1 MKNKGFSLIEIII
14 AIAILAIIT
23 TSAIIISGTHLGW
36 RVNKAV
42 KMVDSTISEAKVQA
56 MSKGNVKGVIFYQL
70 DNQFYA
76 ATIHQDCRNN
86 GAVYQL
92 NDSNIVKKVNLGGSP
107 LTITA
112 IYKPLSGNGST
123 YEEVLTNQTSEA
135 NMTVAA
141 QILFDKGSGAM
152 SPVVINN
159 VDYKYAGIKVEFKDR
174 ENTVVIYPTT
184 GNVEVN

>member
-36 RVNKAV
+36 RVSKAV
-42 KMVDSTISEAKVQA
+42 KMVDSSMSEAKVQA
-56 MSKGNVKGVIFYQL
+56 MSKGNVKGVVFYQL

-76 ATIHQDCRNN
+76 ATIRSDCYN
-86 GAVYQL
+86 GSIYQL
-92 NDSNIVKKVNLGGSP
+92 EEDNIVKKVSLGASP
-107 LTITA
+107 LVVTA
-112 IYKPLSGNGST
+112 IYKPLSGAGST
-123 YEEVLTNQTSEA
+123 YEVVLSNQTSET

-141 QILFDKGSGAM
+141 QVLFDKGSGAVN
-152 SPVVINN
+152 SVKINGT
-159 VDYKYAGIKVEFKDR
+159 DYKYAGIRVECKDR
-174 ENTVVIYPTT
+174 KNTVVIYPAT